1 MTAAFLVRWPLSLTA
16 CSINL
21 SSIAKFVAMGESL
34 HTTFLQ
40 RNRSEANKTVLLN
53 VSPHEI
59 LANYF
64 SFAELAPQ
72 TTSH

>member
-1 MTAAFLVRWPLSLTA
+1 
-16 CSINL
+16 
-21 SSIAKFVAMGESL
+21 MGESL